1 MTRWVRFRNAAGVE
15 SFGVLEPEGE
25 GKVRIRIHSGD
36 IFENPSATAHSV
48 ALSSVQLLTPSRPS
62 KVIALWNNFHA
73 GAEKLNL
80 AIPAE
85 PHYFLKAPNSYLNP
99 FETIRKPKSCE
110 GKVGFEGELG
120 VVIGKTCKQV
130 KESDAMNCVFGYTCV
145 NDVGIFDIVNR
156 NPAFPQ
162 WIRSKGFDTFCP
174 MGPVVATG
182 LDPATLVVKS
192 ILNGQ
197 ERQNYPISDMI
208 FSAAQLVSLI
218 SQDLTLYPGDI
229 ITCGTSIG
237 AGSMKPG
244 STIEIEITGIGKLI
258 NTFE

>member
-1 MTRWVRFRNAAGVE
+1 MALWVRFKDELDVE
-15 SFGVLEPEGE
+15 GFGVLQDEGSIRVY
-25 GKVRIRIHSGD
+25 GGDMFDKPAPSGACVPLSAVR
-36 IFENPSATAHSV
+36 
-48 ALSSVQLLTPSRPS
+48 LLTPSRPS

-85 PHYFLKAPNSYLNP
+85 PHYFLKTPNSYLNP

-120 VVIGKTCKQV
+120 VVIGKTCKEV
-130 KESDAMNCVFGYTCV
+130 TESDAMNYVFGYTCV

-156 NPAFPQ
+156 NPAFAQ
-162 WIRSKGFDTFCP
+162 WVRAKGFDTFCP

-192 ILNGQ
+192 ILDGQ
-197 ERQNYPISDMI
+197 ERQNYPIGDMI
-208 FSAAQLVSLI
+208 FSVAQLVSLI

-237 AGSMKPG
+237 SGSMKSG

>member
-1 MTRWVRFRNAAGVE
+1 MALWVRFKDGLDVE
-15 SFGVLEPEGE
+15 GFGVLQDEGS
-25 GKVRIRIHSGD
+25 IRVYSGD
-36 IFENPSATAHSV
+36 MFDNPAPSGASVPLSAV
-48 ALSSVQLLTPSRPS
+48 RLLTPSRPS
-62 KVIALWNNFHA
+62 KVIALWNNFRA

-85 PHYFLKAPNSYLNP
+85 PHYFLKTPNSYLNP

-120 VVIGKTCKQV
+120 VVIGKTCKEV
-130 KESDAMNCVFGYTCV
+130 TESDAMNYVFGYTCV

-156 NPAFPQ
+156 NPAFAQ
-162 WIRSKGFDTFCP
+162 WVRAKGFDTFCP
-174 MGPVVATG
+174 MGPVAATG
-182 LDPATLVVKS
+182 LDPETLVVKS

-197 ERQNYPISDMI
+197 ERQNYSISDMI

-218 SQDLTLYPGDI
+218 SQDMTLYPGDI

>member
-1 MTRWVRFRNAAGVE
+1 MALWVRFRDELDIE
-15 SFGVLEPEGE
+15 SFGVLQDDGSIGVYDGDMFNNPAPSGTSVSL
-25 GKVRIRIHSGD
+25 GAVR
-36 IFENPSATAHSV
+36 
-48 ALSSVQLLTPSRPS
+48 LLTPTRPS
-62 KVIALWNNFHA
+62 KVIALWNNFRA

-80 AIPAE
+80 PIPAE
-85 PHYFLKAPNSYLNP
+85 PHYFLKTPNSYLSP
-99 FETIRKPKSCE
+99 FETIHKPKSCD

-120 VVIGKTCKQV
+120 VVIGKTCKEV
-130 KESDAMNCVFGYTCV
+130 AESDAMSYIFGYTCV
-145 NDVGIFDIVNR
+145 NDVGIFDIINR

-162 WIRSKGFDTFCP
+162 WIRGKGFDTFCP

-182 LDPATLVVKS
+182 LNPGTLVVKS

-208 FSAAQLVSLI
+208 FSAAQLVNLI
-218 SQDLTLYPGDI
+218 SQDMTLYPGDI
-229 ITCGTSIG
+229 ISCGTSTG

-244 STIEIEITGIGKLI
+244 STIEIEITGIGKLV

>member
-1 MTRWVRFRNAAGVE
+1 MALWVRFKDELNVE
-15 SFGVLEPEGE
+15 GFGVLQDEGS
-25 GKVRIRIHSGD
+25 IRVYGGD
-36 IFENPSATAHSV
+36 IFDDPAPSGTYV
-48 ALSSVQLLTPSRPS
+48 PLSAVRLLTPSRPS
-62 KVIALWNNFHA
+62 KVIALWNNFRA

-145 NDVGIFDIVNR
+145 NDVGIFDIINR
-156 NPAFPQ
+156 NPAFAQ
-162 WIRSKGFDTFCP
+162 WIRGKGFDTFCP

-218 SQDLTLYPGDI
+218 SQDMTLYPGDI

-244 STIEIEITGIGKLI
+244 STIEIEITGIGKLV

>member
-1 MTRWVRFRNAAGVE
+1 MALWVRFRGELDIE
-15 SFGVLEPEGE
+15 SFGVLQDDGSIGVYDGDMFNNPAPSGASVSL
-25 GKVRIRIHSGD
+25 GAVR
-36 IFENPSATAHSV
+36 
-48 ALSSVQLLTPSRPS
+48 LLTPTRPS
-62 KVIALWNNFHA
+62 KVIALWNNFRA

-80 AIPAE
+80 PIPEE
-85 PHYFLKAPNSYLNP
+85 PHYFLKTPNSYLNP
-99 FETIRKPKSCE
+99 FEIIRKPKSCD

-120 VVIGKTCKQV
+120 VVIGKTCKEV
-130 KESDAMNCVFGYTCV
+130 AESDAMSYIFGYTCV

-162 WIRSKGFDTFCP
+162 WVRGKGFDTFCP
-174 MGPVVATG
+174 MGPVIATG
-182 LDPATLVVKS
+182 LKPGTLVVKS

-208 FSAAQLVSLI
+208 FSAAQLVNLI
-218 SQDLTLYPGDI
+218 SQDMTLYPGDI

>member
-1 MTRWVRFRNAAGVE
+1 VALWVRFKDGLDVE
-15 SFGVLEPEGE
+15 GFGVLQDEGSIRVY
-25 GKVRIRIHSGD
+25 GGDMFDNPAPSGTSVPLSAVR
-36 IFENPSATAHSV
+36 
-48 ALSSVQLLTPSRPS
+48 LLTPSRPS
-62 KVIALWNNFHA
+62 KVIALWNNFRA

-85 PHYFLKAPNSYLNP
+85 PHYFLKTPNSYLNP

-120 VVIGKTCKQV
+120 VVIGKTCKEV
-130 KESDAMNCVFGYTCV
+130 TESDAMNYVFGYTCV

-156 NPAFPQ
+156 NPAFAQ
-162 WIRSKGFDTFCP
+162 WVRAKGFDTFCP
-174 MGPVVATG
+174 MGPVAATG

-218 SQDLTLYPGDI
+218 SQDMTLYPGDI

>member
-1 MTRWVRFRNAAGVE
+1 MALWVRFKDKQDVE
-15 SFGVLEPEGE
+15 GFGLLQDEGS
-25 GKVRIRIHSGD
+25 IRVYSGD
-36 IFENPSATAHSV
+36 MFDNPEPSGTSV
-48 ALSSVQLLTPSRPS
+48 PLSSVRLLTPSRPS

-73 GAEKLNL
+73 GAEKLKL
-80 AIPAE
+80 AVPME

-99 FETIRKPKSCE
+99 FETIRKPRSSN

-120 VVIGKTCKQV
+120 VVIGKTCKEIA
-130 KESDAMNCVFGYTCV
+130 ESDAMSYVFGYTCV
-145 NDVGIFDIVNR
+145 NDVWIFDLVNR

-162 WIRSKGFDTFCP
+162 WTRSKGFDTFCP
-174 MGPVVATG
+174 MGPAVATG

-218 SQDLTLYPGDI
+218 SQDMTLYPGDI

>member
-1 MTRWVRFRNAAGVE
+1 VALWVRFKDELDVE
-15 SFGVLEPEGE
+15 RFGVLQDEDS
-25 GKVRIRIHSGD
+25 IRVYGGDMFANPAPSG
-36 IFENPSATAHSV
+36 TSV
-48 ALSSVQLLTPSRPS
+48 ALSAVRLLTPSRPS
-62 KVIALWNNFHA
+62 KVIALWNNFRA

-85 PHYFLKAPNSYLNP
+85 PHYFLKTPNSYLNP

-120 VVIGKTCKQV
+120 VVIGKTCKEV
-130 KESDAMNCVFGYTCV
+130 TESDAMNCVFGYTCV

-156 NPAFPQ
+156 NPAFAQ
-162 WIRSKGFDTFCP
+162 WVRAKGFDTFCP

-182 LDPATLVVKS
+182 LDPVTLVVKS
-192 ILNGQ
+192 VLNGQ

-218 SQDLTLYPGDI
+218 SQDMTLYPGDI